1 MRSFKYILVLA
12 ALVGTF
18 VSCRQKL
25 DSNAEMVELLQKQ
38 NQFETNAANPYSCAA
53 VLAHQDSVINQTA
66 KGPDLF
72 STYIAKANTLLQLG
86 LEQRSVNLLDSL
98 NKTFIPDFTQR
109 QLLVKTL
116 ALAYLRLGERTNC
129 INHHSAE
136 ACLFPI
142 KGGGV
147 YAYKGATEKA
157 ISLYQQVL
165 KSDPDDYESIWLLNI
180 AYMTTGNYPQQVPPQ
195 YLLKAADPGADTT
208 IKPFKDVAMN
218 LGLAIRKMGGGTIV
232 DDFNNDGYPDIITSS
247 SSLAERMHYFRNN
260 RNGSFTDIA
269 KQSGL
274 GQFTGG
280 LNIMQTDYNNDG
292 LKDIFVLRG
301 AWKGKFGKEPNSLL
315 RNNGDGTF
323 TDVTRQRGLLSFHPT
338 QAAVWADF
346 NNDGWLD
353 VFIGNE
359 SQAGDENLSELYI
372 NNKNG
377 TFTEQAAIAN
387 CIINLFVKGVTAGD
401 YDNDGR
407 TDLFISTMNGRNVL
421 LKNITANGKVKFADV
436 TTQAKLS
443 ERNSGT
449 FATWFWDYD
458 NDGWLDILVSGY
470 GNSAPIGYKLG
481 AEALNRYPSN
491 GGKVILYHNEHNGT
505 FKDVSAQ
512 AGFNKISFAMG
523 ANFGDIDNDGFLDFY
538 LGNGNPLFTSLI
550 PNQLYKND
558 GGVKFTN
565 ITTRA
570 NVGSL
575 QKGHA
580 IAFADLDNDGSQDIF
595 INQGGAFAG
604 DAYQNALFIN
614 PGQGSNHWVNLSIVG
629 IKSNKV
635 AIGAKLKVTF
645 LDKGVERSVYRD
657 VNSGG
662 SFGSNPLM
670 QHIGIGGA
678 DKVSRLEITWPVTGQ
693 VQRFTNLKADCNY
706 KTAEGKS
713 NITSYRLTRFN
724 FNYMMPQVIC
734 ATAQ

>member
-1 MRSFKYILVLA
+1 MNFGKSILILVGLA
-12 ALVGTF
+12 STLI
-18 VSCRQKL
+18 SCRQKRS
-25 DSNAEMVELLQKQ
+25 SNADMVEMLQQ
-38 NQFETNAANPYSCAA
+38 QSQFESNAANPYSCAA
-53 VLAHQDSVINQTA
+53 VLAHQDSIINNTA
-66 KGPDLF
+66 KSADLF
-72 STYIAKANTLLQLG
+72 SIYISKANTLLQLG
-86 LEQRSVNLLDSL
+86 QEQKSVNLLDSL
-98 NKTFIPDFTQR
+98 NKTFIADYNNR
-109 QLLVKTL
+109 QLLVKTM

-147 YAYKGATEKA
+147 YTYKDATEKA
-157 ISLYQQVL
+157 ITLYQQVL
-165 KSDPDDYESIWLLNI
+165 KSNPDDYESLWLLNI

-195 YLLKAADPGADTT
+195 YLIKTEPLVTDTA

-218 LGLAIRKMGGGTIV
+218 LGLAIRKMGGGTII
-232 DDFNNDGYPDIITSS
+232 DDFNNDGYADIITSS
-247 SSLAERMHYFRNN
+247 SSLAEHMHYFRNN

-269 KQSGL
+269 RQSGL

-292 LKDIFVLRG
+292 FKDIFVLRG

-315 RNNGDGTF
+315 RNNGNGTF
-323 TDVTRQRGLLSFHPT
+323 TDVTRQSGLLSCHPT
-338 QAAVWADF
+338 QAATWADF

-377 TFTEQAAIAN
+377 TFTEQAAAAN
-387 CIINLFVKGVTAGD
+387 CRINMFVKGVTAGD

-407 TDLFISTMNGRNVL
+407 TDLFVSTMNGRNVL
-421 LKNITANGKVKFADV
+421 LKNITENGKVIFKDV
-436 TTQAKLS
+436 TVQAKVS
-443 ERNSGT
+443 DRNAGT

-470 GNSAPIGYKLG
+470 GNSAPIGYRLG
-481 AEALNRYPSN
+481 AEALNKYQTS

-505 FKDVSAQ
+505 FIDISQ
-512 AGFNKISFAMG
+512 QSGFNKVSFAMG

-538 LGNGNPLFTSLI
+538 LGTGNPLFTSLI
-550 PNQLYKND
+550 PNQLYRND
-558 GGVKFTN
+558 GGKRFTN
-565 ITTRA
+565 VTTRA

-580 IAFADLDNDGSQDIF
+580 IAFADLDNDGNQDIF
-595 INQGGAFAG
+595 INQGGAFTG

-614 PGQGSNHWVNLSIVG
+614 PGQGNNHWVNLLIEG
-629 IKSNKV
+629 TRSNKA
-635 AIGAKLKVTF
+635 AIGAKLKITF
-645 LDKGVERSVYRD
+645 LDKGIERSVYRD

-670 QHIGIGGA
+670 QHIGIGCA
-678 DKVSRLEITWPVTGQ
+678 DLVSRLEITWPVTGQ
-693 VQRFTNLKADCNY
+693 VQHFSNLKSGVNY
-706 KTAEGKS
+706 KIIEGLNKFS
-713 NITSYRLTRFN
+713 TYHLTKFN
-724 FNYMMPQVIC
+724 FNYLMPQVIC
-734 ATAQ
+734 NTEN

>member
-1 MRSFKYILVLA
+1 MNAVKSIWILTVAACALA
-12 ALVGTF
+12 
-18 VSCRQKL
+18 SCQQKL
-25 DSNAEMVELLQKQ
+25 GSNAEMVKMLQLQ
-38 NQFETNAANPYSCAA
+38 NKFETNAANPYSCAA
-53 VLAHQDSVINQTA
+53 VLAHQDSIINQTA
-66 KGPDLF
+66 QGADLF
-72 STYIAKANTLLQLG
+72 ATYIAKANTLLQLG
-86 LEQRSVNLLDSL
+86 QEQKSVSLLDSL

-109 QLLVKTL
+109 QILTKTL
-116 ALAYLRLGERTNC
+116 ALACLRLGERTNC

-142 KGGGV
+142 KGGGI
-147 YAYKGATEKA
+147 YTDKGATERA
-157 ISLYQQVL
+157 IALYQQVL
-165 KSDPDDYESIWLLNI
+165 KSDPTDYESLWLLNI
-180 AYMTTGNYPQQVPPQ
+180 AYMTTGSYPQQVPVQ
-195 YLLKAADPGADTT
+195 YLLKMPTSRSDTAV
-208 IKPFKDVAMN
+208 KPFKDIAMN
-218 LGLAIRKMGGGTIV
+218 LGFAIRKMGGGTIV
-232 DDFNNDGYPDIITSS
+232 DDFNNDGYADVVTSS
-247 SSLAERMHYFRNN
+247 SSLAEHMHYFRNN
-260 RNGSFTDIA
+260 SNGSFTDVA

-323 TDVTRQRGLLSFHPT
+323 TDVTRQSGLLSFHPT

-359 SQAGDENLSELYI
+359 SQAGDENVSELYI

-377 TFTEQAAIAN
+377 TFTEQAKWAN
-387 CIINLFVKGVTAGD
+387 CDINLFVKGVTAGD

-407 TDLFISTMNGRNVL
+407 TDLFISTMNGHNVL
-421 LKNITANGKVKFADV
+421 LKNTTAKGDV
-436 TTQAKLS
+436 TFVDVTAPAKLA

-481 AEALNRYPSN
+481 AEALNQYPSN
-491 GGKVILYHNEHNGT
+491 AGKVILYHNGHNGT

-550 PNQLYKND
+550 PDQLYKND
-558 GGVKFTN
+558 NGLKFTN
-565 ITTRA
+565 VTTRA

-580 IAFADLDNDGSQDIF
+580 IAFADLDNDGNQDIF
-595 INQGGAFAG
+595 INQGGAFVG
-604 DAYQNALFIN
+604 DAYQNALFLN
-614 PGQGSNHWVNLSIVG
+614 PGQWGNHWINLSVAG
-629 IKSNKV
+629 NRSNKI
-635 AIGAKLKVTF
+635 AIGAKLKITF
-645 LDKGVERSVYRD
+645 TDNGVERHVYRD
-657 VNSGG
+657 LNSGG
-662 SFGSNPLM
+662 SFGSNPLT
-670 QHIGIGGA
+670 QHIGIGEA
-678 DKVSRLEITWPVTGQ
+678 KRVIRLEIKWPVTGR
-693 VQRFTNLKADCNY
+693 VQYFTNLKADCNY
-706 KTAEGKS
+706 KIIEGQS
-713 NITSYRLTRFN
+713 NISSYQLTRFN
-724 FNYMMPQVIC
+724 FNYLIPQVMC
-734 ATAQ
+734 ATGK